1 MKYFTMLFTSFDGS
15 LNTFNSS
22 LKKQI
27 FRLYIYKYASNQ
39 MKLFWN
45 TIKNKNKFIVVMQ

>member
-1 MKYFTMLFTSFDGS
+1 MKYFTMLFTSFDSS